1 MIVNHRPG
9 FLKDAD
15 VVFFRTKKVWA
26 ESFAENKCLGK
37 THVPSVK
44 IVEYLKTLKINFPN
58 SNLDTS
64 GTLEIPVMGVQIKH
78 LLFYR
83 TDMPMKVL
91 EFMHAPHVSR

>member
-15 VVFFRTKKVWA
+15 VEFFRTKKVWA

-37 THVPSVK
+37 MHVPSLK
-44 IVEYLKTLKINFPN
+44 IVEYLKSLKINFPN

-64 GTLEIPVMGVQIKH
+64 GTLEIPVMGG
-78 LLFYR
+78 
-83 TDMPMKVL
+83 
-91 EFMHAPHVSR
+91 